1 MTKDKDLIWLLIIF
15 LSVVILFMSFV
26 YFDYKKAEKELSQ
39 PKYYI
44 ELNQELYELKKV
56 RLGE

>member
-1 MTKDKDLIWLLIIF
+1 MMKDKDLIWLLTIF
-15 LSVVILFMSFV
+15 LSVVVLLMSFV
-26 YFDYKKAEKELSQ
+26 YFDYKKAEIELSQ

-56 RLGE
+56 K